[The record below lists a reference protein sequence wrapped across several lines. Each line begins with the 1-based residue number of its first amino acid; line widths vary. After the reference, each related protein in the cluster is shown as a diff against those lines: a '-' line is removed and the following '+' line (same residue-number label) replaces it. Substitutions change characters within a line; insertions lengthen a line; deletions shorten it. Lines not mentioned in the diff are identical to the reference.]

1 MGASVAHRRSH
12 FTINIS
18 QLMNTLALITWLA
31 SIITV
36 TGFTGY
42 FFYRVLASPHEP
54 HIPHDEDDVTQG
66 PKTFDA
72 T

>member
-1 MGASVAHRRSH
+1 
-12 FTINIS
+12 
-18 QLMNTLALITWLA
+18 MNTIALITWLA

-42 FFYRVLASPHEP
+42 FFYRVLTNPHTP
-54 HIPHDEDDVTQG
+54 HIPDDEDNVAQG